1 MDAPSWN
8 GAPGAC
14 KSDRERVSDDPREWR
29 ADPVDYCSVCG
40 QEIRSSWLAVPMGDR
55 VELACGNECCQQTL
69 RQKMNAKAKSR
80 VGITT

>member
-1 MDAPSWN
+1 
-8 GAPGAC
+8 
-14 KSDRERVSDDPREWR
+14 
-29 ADPVDYCSVCG
+29 
-40 QEIRSSWLAVPMGDR
+40 VPMGDR